1 VDVVALYNYMSLQM
15 HAYALESSLGYLA
28 TRFSRVIIRRI
39 NLALAQAGLAI
50 TTEQYSFLV
59 QLWYCNG
66 LPQGSLAERTAKD
79 KTTIAR
85 LAAGLETTGLIVRA
99 PSTVDARERL
109 VFLSDDGM
117 KVMEQATVLVRS
129 ILDEAQQGIDE
140 QQLEICSSVLKQVYD
155 NLLA

>member
-1 VDVVALYNYMSLQM
+1 MSLPI
-15 HAYALESSLGYLA
+15 HTYALDTSLGYLA
-28 TRFSRVIIRRI
+28 SRFSRVIIRRI
-39 NLALAQAGLAI
+39 NLALARAGLAI

-99 PSTVDARERL
+99 PSTADARERL
-109 VFLSDDGM
+109 VFLSDSGM
-117 KVMEQATVLVRS
+117 QVMEQATLLVRS

-140 QQLEICSSVLKQVYD
+140 QHVEICRNVLKQAYD
-155 NLLA
+155 NLLR